1 MKALSLLSGGLD
13 SILATKI
20 IQNQGIEV
28 EGVSFT
34 SPFFTADRAMEAA
47 DSLGILFH
55 TEDIANE
62 ILSLLKSPPHGFGK
76 GANPCIDCHIVMVKR
91 AAALM
96 PKIKASFLITG
107 EVLGE
112 RPKSQNRWA
121 LGVVEEESGW
131 GNYLLRP
138 LTAKNLAPTLPET
151 KGWVNREKLLGIKG
165 RSRRPQLKLA
175 SELGI
180 KKFPTPAGGCLLTDP
195 IFSQKLKD
203 LLLRGKIN
211 RNEIE
216 LLRVGRHFRLG
227 KNSRLIVGRNEK
239 ENKSLLEL
247 TTPDDFRLQVVSFQG
262 PIGLLRGEI
271 GDNTLLKAA
280 SITCRYSDAP
290 RDGATVAC
298 YRVSGKEKKCLQVLP
313 SEDEELELLRIGR
326 NV

>member
-1 MKALSLLSGGLD
+1 
-13 SILATKI
+13 
-20 IQNQGIEV
+20 
-28 EGVSFT
+28 
-34 SPFFTADRAMEAA
+34 MEAA
-47 DSLGILFH
+47 DKLGILFH
-55 TEDIANE
+55 TEDITNE

-91 AAALM
+91 AAVLV

-151 KGWVNREKLLGIKG
+151 KGWVNREKL
-165 RSRRPQLKLA
+165 
-175 SELGI
+175 
-180 KKFPTPAGGCLLTDP
+180 
-195 IFSQKLKD
+195 
-203 LLLRGKIN
+203 N

-262 PIGLLRGEI
+262 PISLLRGEI
-271 GDNTLLKAA
+271 DDNTLLKAA

-290 RDGATVAC
+290 RDGATVVC

-313 SEDEELELLRIGR
+313 LEDEELELLRTGR